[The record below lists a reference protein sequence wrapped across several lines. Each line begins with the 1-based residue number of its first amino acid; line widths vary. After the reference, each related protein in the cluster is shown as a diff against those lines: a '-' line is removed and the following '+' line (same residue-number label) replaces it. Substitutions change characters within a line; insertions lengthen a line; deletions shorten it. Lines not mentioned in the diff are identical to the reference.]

1 MSISGIFLAC
11 ETKERLLLETAITK
25 FALNLIS
32 SKEGEDEK
40 TQKRVVCKIL
50 KYYFPWSFDQI
61 SRIGFR
67 LN

>member
-50 KYYFPWSFDQI
+50 KYYFP
-61 SRIGFR
+61 
-67 LN
+67 